1 MSPYSAI
8 SSTVPDSLK
17 RVAVNHQSRDEERS
31 IMAKRRKGRHRSKGG
46 PSDGQ
51 RDAREIDATS
61 RELSEP
67 FDRRRIEGHS
77 ARSNRLLRSREWETL
92 EQANAI
98 VQEWIDAGSPE
109 PDVEL
114 TAVER
119 AQDVMYDAFD
129 ARGRKRARL
138 ARKALGISPECADAY
153 VVLAEETAR
162 TPEQARDLYAEG
174 VAAGDRALGPDVFD
188 EYEGQ
193 FWGALETRPYMRARA
208 GLAGA
213 LWNLGDV
220 DGAVAEYRGLLD
232 LNPDDNQG
240 IRILLSS
247 LLAEEGRDEELEALL
262 DEYEGEISCNWPYS
276 RALLAFRREGPT
288 DRANDLLDEAVE
300 ANPFVPLF
308 VLELLPLPEPP
319 PYVTPGGPDEAVGYT
334 VDNALAWWRTEGAAE
349 WMAERSLPLD
359 ELLPE
364 DL

>member
-1 MSPYSAI
+1 MA
-8 SSTVPDSLK
+8 K
-17 RVAVNHQSRDEERS
+17 RSKRGRRSKRGPINDRRNARDEE
-31 IMAKRRKGRHRSKGG
+31 GT
-46 PSDGQ
+46 P
-51 RDAREIDATS
+51 REG
-61 RELSEP
+61 EVP
-67 FDRRRIEGHS
+67 FDRRRIERHS

-98 VQEWIDAGSPE
+98 VQEWIEAGSPE

-114 TAVER
+114 TPLER
-119 AQDVMYDAFD
+119 AQEIMYDAFD
-129 ARGRKRARL
+129 ARGRKRVKL
-138 ARKALGISPECADAY
+138 ARKALEISPDCADAY

-162 TPEQARDLYAEG
+162 TPEQARDQYAEG
-174 VAAGDRALGPDVFD
+174 VAAGERALGPGAFD
-188 EYEGQ
+188 EYEGA
-193 FWGALETRPYMRARA
+193 FWGTLETRPYMRARA

-213 LWNLGDV
+213 LWSLGDV

-247 LLAEEGRDEELEALL
+247 LLAEEGRDDELEALL

-276 RALLAFRREGPT
+276 RALLAFRREGST
-288 DRANDLLDEAVE
+288 ERANDLLEEALR
-300 ANPFVPLF
+300 ANPFVPLL
-308 VLELLPLPEPP
+308 VLGLMPTPDVP
-319 PYVTPGGPDEAVGYT
+319 PYVSPGGLDEAVGYAA
-334 VDNALAWWRTEGAAE
+334 DNTLAWLRTEGAAE

>member
-1 MSPYSAI
+1 M
-8 SSTVPDSLK
+8 
-17 RVAVNHQSRDEERS
+17 
-31 IMAKRRKGRHRSKGG
+31 
-46 PSDGQ
+46 
-51 RDAREIDATS
+51 
-61 RELSEP
+61 P
-67 FDRRRIEGHS
+67 FDRRRIERHS

-98 VQEWIDAGSPE
+98 VQEWIEAGSPE

-114 TAVER
+114 TPLER
-119 AQDVMYDAFD
+119 AQEIMYDAFD
-129 ARGRKRARL
+129 ARGRKRVKL
-138 ARKALGISPECADAY
+138 ARKALEISPDCADAY

-162 TPEQARDLYAEG
+162 TPEQARDQYAEG
-174 VAAGDRALGPDVFD
+174 VAAGERALGPGAFD
-188 EYEGQ
+188 EYEGA
-193 FWGALETRPYMRARA
+193 FWGTLETRPYMRARA

-213 LWNLGDV
+213 LWSLGDV

-247 LLAEEGRDEELEALL
+247 LLAEEGRDDELEALL

-276 RALLAFRREGPT
+276 RALLAFRREGST
-288 DRANDLLDEAVE
+288 ERANDLLEEALR
-300 ANPFVPLF
+300 ANPFVPLL
-308 VLELLPLPEPP
+308 VLGLMPTPDVP
-319 PYVTPGGPDEAVGYT
+319 PYVSPGGLDEAVGYAA
-334 VDNALAWWRTEGAAE
+334 DNTLAWLRTEGAAE